1 MNLEQKLCEILTG
14 MLKEQQLSISA
25 ISRLIKKGGYDQ
37 HRLILTGYL
46 RALRDL
52 GHLIEEDV
60 PPSKVYS
67 YNSKRDRDIY
77 SLVGGRI
84 ASVDANKRF
93 DVGVCVLQHLFNRP
107 CFKQELKLIGLTP
120 MSTEWTQESKD
131 PNLRKYRELM
141 DGLKILSDEP
151 AYEFVGKK
159 DNPITEVGAEV
170 LAGIIREIMDLSGL
184 YLRYQQMKLIV

>member
-1 MNLEQKLCEILTG
+1 MNLEQKLCETLTG

-25 ISRLIKKGGYDQ
+25 ISRLLKKGGCDQ

-46 RALRDL
+46 RALRDI

-77 SLVGGRI
+77 SLVGERI

-93 DVGVCVLQHLFNRP
+93 AVGVCVLQHLFNRP

-120 MSTEWTQESKD
+120 TSTEWTQESKD
-131 PNLRKYRELM
+131 PNVRKYRELM
-141 DGLKILSDEP
+141 DGLNILSDEP
-151 AYEFVGKK
+151 AYEFVDKK
-159 DNPITEVGAEV
+159 DNPITEIGAEV